1 LLSAE
6 RNIKI
11 YIQYLKDKKIN
22 DLLKNLKQK
31 NIDIEII
38 VDKSAIENEETKDLQ
53 KNEIN
58 IKAFN

>member
-6 RNIKI
+6 KNIKI

-53 KNEIN
+53 KSGIN
-58 IKAFN
+58 IKTFN